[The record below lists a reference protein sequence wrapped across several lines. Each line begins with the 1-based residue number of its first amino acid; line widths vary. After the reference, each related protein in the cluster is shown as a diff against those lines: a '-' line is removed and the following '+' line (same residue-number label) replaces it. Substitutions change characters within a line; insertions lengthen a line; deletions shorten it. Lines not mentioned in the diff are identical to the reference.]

1 MATPPPPDT
10 TATTR
15 QAASRAYLFL
25 AVVMLFWSGNSVV
38 GRAVRDTVPPFT
50 LAFGRWL
57 GALIFMAPWAI
68 PALRRDA
75 ARLRHHAGIV
85 IFLGLCGVASFNGLL
100 YLALHFTTA
109 SNAILVQ
116 AAIPPMIL
124 MLNLLIF
131 RERAPL
137 HQVTGVALSTLG
149 VLIVVCKGDLGIL
162 THLDFNRG
170 DLLVLAA
177 VLGWALYTVLLRLK
191 PPLEPISFLA
201 VTFLVAAVA
210 MAPLAAGEF
219 LSGARI
225 GWSPMVAGA
234 LLYVALLPSLVGYL
248 LYNLAVGMIGAGRA
262 GQSVALMPVF
272 GALLAALL
280 LHEPLRPYHALG
292 MALVLAGIAR
302 AALKRDQGTASK
314 REEAPA
320 PLPVSQNQ
328 RPPVPKTGKMG

>member
-1 MATPPPPDT
+1 MATPPDT
-10 TATTR
+10 TTTSPRATL
-15 QAASRAYLFL
+15 RAYLFL
-25 AVVMLFWSGNSVV
+25 TAVMLFWSGNSIV
-38 GRAVRDTVPPFT
+38 GRAVRDAVPPFT

-57 GALIFMAPWAI
+57 GALIFMSPWAI

-75 ARLRHHAGIV
+75 PRLRQHVGMV

-124 MLNLLIF
+124 VLNLLIF

-137 HQVTGVALSTLG
+137 HQVVGVALSTLG

-162 THLDFNRG
+162 LRLAFNRG

-201 VTFLVAAVA
+201 VTFLVAALA
-210 MAPLAAGEF
+210 MAPLAVWEF
-219 LSGARI
+219 LTGARI
-225 GWSPMVAGA
+225 AWSPAVAGA
-234 LLYVALLPSLVGYL
+234 LLYVALLPSLVGYM

-280 LHEPLRPYHALG
+280 LHEPLRPYHAVG

-302 AALKRDQGTASK
+302 AALKRRRSA
-314 REEAPA
+314 APRRNQSVA